1 MGPGV
6 KIWIVAAGTGGHIF
20 PGVFLARE
28 IQKQAPSSE
37 ILFFGNKDR
46 MEAQL
51 IPHWGFQIAF
61 LQSSP
66 FKGLGALAKMVAL
79 FNVVRGFFQVVS
91 YHFKGRPQA
100 IISAGGF
107 VSVPVILAGFLF
119 RVPIFLLEPN
129 IRAGFSNRVL
139 SRLAR
144 LCFSVP
150 GSDAPQK
157 MACEVK
163 DWGIPL
169 REGLP
174 RHVVG
179 SSRKVLIL
187 GGSQGAKTLCDWMCQ
202 IWSQPEILK
211 LADLWQ
217 LQCGKSHLEGVKRK
231 LEPLGILGTKV
242 TVHDFI
248 EDVPRALGWA
258 DFVIARAGALSIAEL
273 AVVGVPTL
281 FVPFPFAADNHQ
293 QVNAEMLVNAGAAR
307 LALER
312 GKTPFETFKAEL
324 MEFLSMTEQDRVK
337 LSRAF
342 MDWGRPSAG
351 PRIAEFILSSLGNT
365 G

>member
-1 MGPGV
+1 
-6 KIWIVAAGTGGHIF
+6 
-20 PGVFLARE
+20 
-28 IQKQAPSSE
+28 
-37 ILFFGNKDR
+37 
-46 MEAQL
+46 
-51 IPHWGFQIAF
+51 
-61 LQSSP
+61 
-66 FKGLGALAKMVAL
+66 LGALSKIFAL
-79 FNVVRGFFQVVS
+79 FNVVRGFFQVLGHVV
-91 YHFKGRPQA
+91 KNRPQV
-100 IISAGGF
+100 IVSAGGF
-107 VSVPVILAGFLF
+107 VSVPVILAGSFF
-119 RVPIFLLEPN
+119 RIPVFLLEPN

-150 GSDAPQK
+150 GSDALTK

-174 RHVVG
+174 RYEARA
-179 SSRKVLIL
+179 SRRVLIL

-202 IWSQPEILK
+202 IWSQPETLN

-217 LQCGKSHLEGVKRK
+217 LQCGKSNIESVQKR
-231 LEPLGILGTKV
+231 LEPLGILGRKV
-242 TVHDFI
+242 HLHDFI
-248 EDVPRALGWA
+248 DDVPQALGGA
-258 DFVIARAGALSIAEL
+258 DFVIARAGALTIAEL

-307 LALER
+307 MALER
-312 GKTPFETFKAEL
+312 GESPFETFKAEL
-324 MEFLSMTEQDRVK
+324 TDFLLMKEQEK
-337 LSRAF
+337 EKQSLSF
-342 MDWGRPSAG
+342 TNWGRPNAG